1 MSPNSISVLTR
12 NYCEKQDEKN
22 RGKFF
27 LTFSDTEETRDLLLL
42 NFFSSKVPIS
52 LVPSS
57 GSVAPHSKA
66 NNWGAS
72 VCSKER
78 CFIQKSWQ
86 SGEKADL
93 CPETNSKDFD
103 QLWQFFEGK
112 SETFLVGGQLLYHF
126 SILCSFQGRSLE
138 HKTEN
143 TFALCII
150 YIIQF

>member
-1 MSPNSISVLTR
+1 MIWIFMSPNSISVLTR

-66 NNWGAS
+66 NSWGAS

-93 CPETNSKDFD
+93 CPETNSKD
-103 QLWQFFEGK
+103 WSAMK
-112 SETFLVGGQLLYHF
+112 
-126 SILCSFQGRSLE
+126 IFQGKKWNIFSERSTSLSFF
-138 HKTEN
+138 H
-143 TFALCII
+143 FV
-150 YIIQF
+150 QFSRQEPWT

>member
-66 NNWGAS
+66 NN
-72 VCSKER
+72 
-78 CFIQKSWQ
+78 
-86 SGEKADL
+86 
-93 CPETNSKDFD
+93 
-103 QLWQFFEGK
+103 
-112 SETFLVGGQLLYHF
+112 
-126 SILCSFQGRSLE
+126 
-138 HKTEN
+138 
-143 TFALCII
+143 
-150 YIIQF
+150 